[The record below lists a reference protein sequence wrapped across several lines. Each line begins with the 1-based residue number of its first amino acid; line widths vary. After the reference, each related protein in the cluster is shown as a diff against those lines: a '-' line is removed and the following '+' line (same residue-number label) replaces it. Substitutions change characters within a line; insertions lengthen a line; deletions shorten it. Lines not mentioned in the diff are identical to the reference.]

1 MRICYIS
8 TGNFSHIGPYL
19 EYFKN
24 AGHDV
29 HFICLSPG
37 PSRDVPTYNL
47 GFGNTYSQTQ
57 GKWKYPFSMIHA
69 RRLIKTIKPDIIHAH
84 YATSGGLAA
93 LVCGFH
99 PSIVTVHGSDLLNGI
114 KSFVW
119 RHLLKKIFNY
129 ADSVNVV
136 SHELLEKTISLGINK
151 DKIEVFTPGVD
162 TVKFAFIKRQQSIR
176 NSVLKLV
183 CTRRFESVFDQF
195 TILNAL
201 SIIKAKGIDFKMT
214 FVGDG
219 SLLDDA
225 KQLTNKLGLSD
236 KVLFTGRIQN
246 YDLPE
251 ILAHNDIY
259 LSASLWDGASI
270 SLLEAMSAGLF
281 PIVSDIN
288 ANSQWI
294 QNGINGFLH
303 KTGDAENLAN
313 CIFRLLENP
322 EIIHKAVINNR
333 QKVCEKADRNTNM
346 KKLESVYKKLIS
358 K

>member
-37 PSRDVPTYNL
+37 PARDVPTYNL

-57 GKWKYPFSMIHA
+57 GKWKYPFSMIRA
-69 RRLIKTIKPDIIHAH
+69 RRLIKKIKPDIIHAH

-99 PSIVTVHGSDLLNGI
+99 PVIVTAHGSDLINGI
-114 KSFVW
+114 KSFIW
-119 RHLLKKIFNY
+119 RPLLKKIFNF
-129 ADSVNVV
+129 ADFINVV
-136 SHELLEKTISLGINK
+136 SQELLEKTLSLGINK
-151 DKIEVFTPGVD
+151 DKIEVLTPGVD
-162 TVKFAFIKRQQSIR
+162 TVKFAFIKRQHFKR

-183 CTRRFESVFDQF
+183 CTRRFESVFDHF
-195 TILNAL
+195 TIFNAL
-201 SIIKAKGIDFKMT
+201 STIKARGLDFKMT

-219 SLLDDA
+219 SLLDKT
-225 KQLTNKLGLSD
+225 KQLTTKLGLSD
-236 KVLFTGRIQN
+236 KVLFTERIQN
-246 YDLPE
+246 KDLPE
-251 ILAHNDIY
+251 ILAQNDIY

-270 SLLEAMSAGLF
+270 SLLEAMSSGLF
-281 PIVSDIN
+281 PIVSNIK
-288 ANSQWI
+288 ANTEWI
-294 QNGINGFLH
+294 QNGKNGFLH
-303 KTGDAENLAN
+303 KTGDAEDLAN

-322 EIIHKAVINNR
+322 EIIQQAVIQNR

-346 KKLESVYKKLIS
+346 KILESVYKKLIS